1 MRTLVEACPDTPVEF
16 PGGKKPAWKQRSSP
30 VPSPPEASPKRS
42 RLLTR
47 GWRFCGAGGRELL
60 EPVESR
66 AWVALVHL
74 VLRDERHPMGLGL
87 FPRGALEPVRTGRD
101 WCTSGC
107 WRARRRLSWSN
118 ELGRSPTTRADELG
132 CLDGLRN
139 ATAQGGQGRWVI
151 GGARNGDRATRCECS
166 CAGVKGAQN
175 GLVTPFRRSIGAS

>member
-107 WRARRRLSWSN
+107 WLLSPATWLTYRFKDRTDMPNSLAACPWLISLPRRRGKMVAKASLNPGLSSS
-118 ELGRSPTTRADELG
+118 LGRPVFIMPVAPES
-132 CLDGLRN
+132 
-139 ATAQGGQGRWVI
+139 RW
-151 GGARNGDRATRCECS
+151 GNS
-166 CAGVKGAQN
+166 
-175 GLVTPFRRSIGAS
+175 L